1 MDGMN
6 AEGHGEQ
13 CEWTRESSKEFGR
26 DDLKIGYDML
36 YNAKCVFPFFTFF
49 HGWPRFRQLPR
60 IERKLKTRVNIKAK
74 IIDTFIHK

>member
-36 YNAKCVFPFFTFF
+36 YNAQCFFLFYPFSWMAEVST
-49 HGWPRFRQLPR
+49 
-60 IERKLKTRVNIKAK
+60 TSA
-74 IIDTFIHK
+74 D

>member
-36 YNAKCVFPFFTFF
+36 YNVQCFFPFLPFF
-49 HGWPRFRQLPR
+49 MDGRGFDNFRGLR
-60 IERKLKTRVNIKAK
+60 EN
-74 IIDTFIHK
+74 

>member
-36 YNAKCVFPFFTFF
+36 YNVFFLFYPFSWMAEVST
-49 HGWPRFRQLPR
+49 
-60 IERKLKTRVNIKAK
+60 TSA
-74 IIDTFIHK
+74 D